1 MQNDVHTPSVRSV
14 GSNDQTSG
22 MRFWLAVVHR
32 DHVRRGVD
40 QGISQVNHG
49 SKAGVAKLQPGDG
62 LVYYSPRDGAVT
74 GDGPDGAAL
83 QAFTAI
89 GRVADGDPWQEAP
102 VTMLGRE
109 EVRPWRRR
117 VEYLDGVIEA
127 PIAPLLPVLDLT
139 RSTPNWGWIMRRGL
153 LEVTAHDF
161 AIISR
166 EMGIASEMG
175 ADTLVP

>member
-1 MQNDVHTPSVRSV
+1 VHTPSVRSV

-40 QGISQVNHG
+40 QGIAQVNHG
-49 SKAGVAKLQPGDG
+49 SKVGVAKLQPGDG
-62 LVYYSPRDGAVT
+62 LVYYSPRDAYPEGA
-74 GDGPDGAAL
+74 PL

-89 GRVADGDPWQEAP
+89 GRVADGDPWQAAP
-102 VTMLGRE
+102 VTMLGRG

-117 VEYLDGVIEA
+117 VEYLDGVVEA
-127 PIAPLLPVLDLT
+127 PIAPLLSVLELT

-153 LEVTAHDF
+153 LELTANDF
-161 AIISR
+161 ALISR
-166 EMGIASEMG
+166 EMGVAPELG